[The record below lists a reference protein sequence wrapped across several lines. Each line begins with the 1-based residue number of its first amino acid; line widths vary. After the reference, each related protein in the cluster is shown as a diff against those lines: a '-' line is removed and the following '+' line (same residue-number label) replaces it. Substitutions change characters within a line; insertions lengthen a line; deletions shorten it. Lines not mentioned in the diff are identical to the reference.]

1 MVSIQDKTGSDD
13 LEGKNR
19 HGRLRFEE
27 AKDTSSLKFQE
38 ATKIYT
44 TSIPESENRSVSSL
58 EASILSL

>member
-13 LEGKNR
+13 LGCKSCR
-19 HGRLRFEE
+19 GRLRFEE
-27 AKDTSSLKFQE
+27 VKDTSSLKFQE
-38 ATKIYT
+38 ATKIST